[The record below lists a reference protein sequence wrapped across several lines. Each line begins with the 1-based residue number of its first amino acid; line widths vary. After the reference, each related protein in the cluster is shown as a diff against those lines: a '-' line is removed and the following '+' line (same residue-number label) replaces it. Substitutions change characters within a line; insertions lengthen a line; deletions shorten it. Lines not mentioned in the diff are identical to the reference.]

1 MPAPAHNHPT
11 AAVPPHQTAD
21 RRGRGLPGLK
31 WGDNSSGATC
41 NTVAEGP
48 GHPAATTCEQQ
59 VLDGAQMGKYARE
72 HDVGH
77 VMLLGD
83 NFYGSGIH
91 GDTSNCRFQK
101 TFEARRLICLCSVS
115 SVHDDPPLLPAGHL

>member
-1 MPAPAHNHPT
+1 
-11 AAVPPHQTAD
+11 
-21 RRGRGLPGLK
+21 
-31 WGDNSSGATC
+31 
-41 NTVAEGP
+41 
-48 GHPAATTCEQQ
+48 
-59 VLDGAQMGKYARE
+59 MGKYARE

-101 TFEARRLICLCSVS
+101 TFEARLICLCSVTDS
-115 SVHDDPPLLPAGHL
+115 MMIRRCCPQDIYNATSLKDTPFYAIAGNHDHGGNVSAQIAYSGVQSRWKCKCSCSPL

>member
-1 MPAPAHNHPT
+1 
-11 AAVPPHQTAD
+11 
-21 RRGRGLPGLK
+21 
-31 WGDNSSGATC
+31 
-41 NTVAEGP
+41 
-48 GHPAATTCEQQ
+48 
-59 VLDGAQMGKYARE
+59 MGKYARE

-101 TFEARRLICLCSVS
+101 TFEARLICLCSVS
-115 SVHDDPPLLPAGHL
+115 SVHDDPPLLPAGHLQRHLAQGHAILCHSG